1 MTIAPRWR
9 KLLGDLAASQGRVAL
24 MVAALTAGIFALSTI
39 VSAYAI
45 LTREISRN
53 YLDTNPASALIDVGA
68 VTNETLAT
76 ARNHPEIAGAEAAS
90 ILAARIE
97 MRPGE
102 WARLMLFVVPDFERL
117 SIGKVFPQE
126 GAFPPPEGS
135 ILFEREA
142 LTFIGRQIGERV
154 TIQLPGGS
162 EAELPVAGTV
172 HDPSL
177 APAWQEQTAW
187 GYVSAATLST
197 LDGGAPLE
205 LIKVVVRDALF
216 DQKRVDAV
224 TADLALGLQSRGTD
238 IHQMQ
243 VPPTGQHPHQAQ
255 MTGVLAMF
263 IVFAALTL
271 ILSAILTASM
281 VSALLAQQ
289 VRQIAIMKAVG
300 GSSWQI
306 ASLYLSGVAA
316 IAATGAIIGIPFGLL
331 SGAGFAGVVGQLLN
345 FDLASSSVSPMLIAG
360 LAAVGIAVPVG
371 FVWMPVRRATRA
383 TVREALS
390 DYGVSRDAL
399 ETDAL
404 QRFLGRLRGI
414 DRTLLLAL
422 RNAFRRRGRLLLNI
436 ALLGIAGGMFLASL
450 NVETAWRQQLALGAQ
465 ERSHDIEVRLADPRA
480 ESDVV
485 PLLSALPEVAG
496 VITANVV
503 AAAPGRPDGLTV
515 VRTYPDGGH
524 GGLSLRV
531 AAKPTTGDEV
541 FLQGGGLDQAGPGAV
556 VLNQSAWNLLGR
568 PALGAPVVLVVDGG
582 PVTAPLGGVMRQILT
597 PAAAYL
603 GEAAFDAATGLSGQV
618 NALRIVTAEHS
629 ADAIA
634 AVASEVEAALSRAGI
649 DIGVML
655 TETTLDQAQSGHVKI
670 LVVALM
676 VMAGILAT
684 VGSIGLAS
692 SQGTNVTERIREFG
706 IMRTIG
712 ASGGVLI
719 RNILA
724 EGMLIGLVSLPVA
737 LLVSVPLGYGVGTLV
752 GTLSFGLP
760 LPLAFSGTA
769 LLIWLVIL
777 FGGSI
782 GASLWPA
789 LTATRLTIRQTLAHT

>member
-9 KLLGDLAASQGRVAL
+9 KLLGDLAASQGRIAL
-24 MVAALTAGIFALSTI
+24 MVAALTAGIFALTTI

-53 YLDTNPASALIDVGA
+53 YLATNPAAALIDVGA
-68 VTNETLAT
+68 VTAEALAA
-76 ARNHPEIAGAEAAS
+76 ARNHPQIAGAESAS
-90 ILAARIE
+90 IIEARIE
-97 MRPGE
+97 VRPGE
-102 WARLMLFVVPDFERL
+102 WARLMLFVVPDFEAL
-117 SIGKVFPQE
+117 SIGRVFPQL
-126 GAFPPPEGS
+126 GAFPPPVGS

-142 LTFIGRQIGERV
+142 LTFVGRQIGDRV

-162 EAELPVAGTV
+162 EIELPVAGTV

-177 APAWQEQTAW
+177 APAWQEQTAY
-187 GYVSAATLST
+187 GYLSAATLASFSS
-197 LDGGAPLE
+197 DAPLE

-216 DQKRVDAV
+216 DQSRVDAV
-224 TADLALGLQSRGTD
+224 AADLALSLRDGGAD

-243 VPPTGQHPHQAQ
+243 VPPTGQHPHQTQ

-263 IVFAALTL
+263 IIFAALTL
-271 ILSAILTASM
+271 VLSAILTASM

-300 GSSWQI
+300 GGSWQI

-316 IAATGAIIGIPFGLL
+316 VATTAAAIGIPLGLL
-331 SGAGFAGVVGQLLN
+331 SGAGFAAVVAQLLN
-345 FDLASSSVSPMLIAG
+345 FDLASEAVSPLLIAG
-360 LAAVGIAVPVG
+360 LAATGIAVPVA
-371 FVWMPVRRATRA
+371 FVWTPVRRATRA

-399 ETDAL
+399 ENDGL

-436 ALLGIAGGMFLASL
+436 ALLGIAGAMFLASL
-450 NVETAWRQQLALGAQ
+450 NVETAWQRQLATGAA
-465 ERSHDIEVRLADPRA
+465 ERTHDIEVRLAQPR
-480 ESDVV
+480 EERQVV
-485 PLLSALPEVAG
+485 SLLAALPGVKDVAK
-496 VITANVV
+496 ANIV
-503 AAAPGRPDGLTV
+503 AAAPGRPDGLSV

-524 GGLSLRV
+524 GSLSLR
-531 AAKPTTGDEV
+531 AAQEPTGDEV
-541 FLQGGGLDQAGPGAV
+541 FLSGGGIGQTAADAV

-568 PALGAPVVLVVDGG
+568 PAPGAKVSLNIDGKLM
-582 PVTAPLGGVMRQILT
+582 TAPLSGVMRQILT
-597 PAAAYL
+597 PATAYL
-603 GEAAFDAATGLSGQV
+603 DAAAFDATTGLAGQV
-618 NALRIVTAEHS
+618 NAVRIVTVDDSPETI
-629 ADAIA
+629 AD
-634 AVASEVEAALSRAGI
+634 VAKGLESTLSRAGI
-649 DIGVML
+649 DISVML
-655 TETTLDQAQSGHVKI
+655 TETTIDQAQSGHVKI

-676 VMAGILAT
+676 VMATIMAT

-692 SQGTNVTERIREFG
+692 SQGTSVTERIREFG

-712 ASGGVLI
+712 ARGGVLI

-724 EGMLIGLVSLPVA
+724 EGMLIGLLSLPVA
-737 LLVSVPLGYGVGTLV
+737 LTVSVPLGYGVGALV

-777 FGGSI
+777 FGGSVA
-782 GASLWPA
+782 ASLWPA
-789 LTATRLTIRQTLAHT
+789 LTATRLTIHQTLAHV

>member
-9 KLLGDLAASQGRVAL
+9 KLLGDLAAAQGRIAL
-24 MVAALTAGIFALSTI
+24 MVAALTAGIFALTTI

-53 YLDTNPASALIDVGA
+53 YLTTNPASALIDVGS
-68 VTNETLAT
+68 VSEESLAT
-76 ARNHPEIAGAEAAS
+76 ARSHPEIAAAEAAS
-90 ILAARIE
+90 IIEARIE
-97 MRPGE
+97 TRPGE
-102 WARLMLFVVPDFERL
+102 WARLMLFVVPDFEHL

-142 LTFIGRQIGERV
+142 LTFIGRQIGDGV
-154 TIQLPGGS
+154 TIQLPGRSG
-162 EAELPVAGTV
+162 AVLPIAGTI

-177 APAWQEQTAW
+177 APAWQEQTAY
-187 GYVSAATLST
+187 GYLSAATLGA
-197 LDGGAPLE
+197 LDGGVPLE
-205 LIKVVVRDALF
+205 LIKIVVRDALF
-216 DQKRVDAV
+216 DQRRVDAV
-224 TADLALGLQSRGTD
+224 TTDLALILRNGGAD
-238 IHQMQ
+238 IHQIQ
-243 VPPTGQHPHQAQ
+243 VPPTGQHPHQSQ

-263 IVFAALTL
+263 IIFAALTL
-271 ILSAILTASM
+271 ILSAVLTASM

-289 VRQIAIMKAVG
+289 VRQIAIMKAIG
-300 GSSWQI
+300 GGSWQI
-306 ASLYLSGVAA
+306 ASLYLSGVAT
-316 IAATGAIIGIPFGLL
+316 IAATGAIIGIPLGLL
-331 SGAGFAGVVGQLLN
+331 SGAGFAAVVGQLLN
-345 FDLASSSVSPMLIAG
+345 FDIGSGSVSPVLITG
-360 LAAVGIAVPVG
+360 LAAAGIAVPVG

-383 TVREALS
+383 TVREALA

-404 QRFLGRLRGI
+404 QRLLGKLRGI

-436 ALLGIAGGMFLASL
+436 ALLGIAGAMFLASL
-450 NVETAWRQQLALGAQ
+450 SVETAWQQQLATAAQ
-465 ERSHDIEVRLADPRA
+465 ERSHDIEARLHGPQA
-480 ESDVV
+480 ERQVL
-485 PLLSALPEVAG
+485 PLLSGLPG
-496 VITANVV
+496 VEDVFASNIV
-503 AAAPGRPDGLTV
+503 AAAPGRPDGLSV

-524 GGLSLRV
+524 GSLSLRV
-531 AAKPTTGDEV
+531 AAEPTGNEV
-541 FLQGGGLDQAGPGAV
+541 FLEGSGPRQAGPGAV
-556 VLNQSAWNLLGR
+556 VLNQNAWNLLGR
-568 PALGAPVVLVVDGG
+568 PALGAAVSLAVDGR
-582 PVTAPLGGVMRQILT
+582 PMTAPLGGVTRQILT
-597 PAAAYL
+597 PATAYL
-603 GEAAFDAATGLSGQV
+603 DAAAFDTATGLSGQV
-618 NALRIVTAEHS
+618 NALRIIA
-629 ADAIA
+629 ADRSPEAIA
-634 AVASEVEAALSRAGI
+634 AVASAVEVALSQAGI
-649 DIGVML
+649 DVSAML

-670 LVVALM
+670 LVVALI
-676 VMAGILAT
+676 VMAAIMAT

-789 LTATRLTIRQTLAHT
+789 ITATRLTIRQTLAHV